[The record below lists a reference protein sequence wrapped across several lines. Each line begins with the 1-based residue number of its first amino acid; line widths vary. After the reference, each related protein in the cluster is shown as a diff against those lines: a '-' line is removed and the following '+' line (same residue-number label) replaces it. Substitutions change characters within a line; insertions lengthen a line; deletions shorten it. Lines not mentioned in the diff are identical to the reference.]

1 YEEIGQ
7 IAVGPVVEHIF
18 FHPAPRR
25 MEAAR

>member
-1 YEEIGQ
+1 V
-7 IAVGPVVEHIF
+7 AVGPVVEHVF